1 MIRISAYPCT
11 LVRQPIFHRRENNVS
26 PPTRRIQSASG
37 MIPVSTQTKQSQRIR
52 RLRPLLAMLVTL
64 TVACA
69 GKYGN
74 LQRSNDVN
82 KTFER
87 HEVLA
92 DHAYYATGPE
102 ARPTAIL
109 AIHRSYTLKPGLWRS
124 VKMTPELLSRLV
136 DAMTDQL
143 RSTPAI
149 MGAVIADPAGKQAGV
164 WYSLSSRTTIRF
176 EPENVIVVSLP
187 SPDNDP
193 FLMDG
198 GRSPGFLR

>member
-1 MIRISAYPCT
+1 MYST
-11 LVRQPIFHRRENNVS
+11 SNQTKHS
-26 PPTRRIQSASG
+26 RRI
-37 MIPVSTQTKQSQRIR
+37 RC
-52 RLRPLLAMLVTL
+52 LRPLLALLVTL

-69 GKYGN
+69 GTYGN
-74 LQRSNDVN
+74 LQRSYDVS
-82 KTFER
+82 KVFER

-109 AIHRSYTLKPGLWRS
+109 AIHRSYTLKPGLWRP
-124 VKMTPELLSRLV
+124 VDMTPELLNRLV

-143 RSTPAI
+143 GFTPAI
-149 MGAVIADPAGKQAGV
+149 LGGVIADPEGKQAGV
-164 WYSLSSRTTIRF
+164 WYSYYSRTTIRF

-187 SPDNDP
+187 ARDNDP
-193 FLMDG
+193 LLMDG

>member
-1 MIRISAYPCT
+1 MS
-11 LVRQPIFHRRENNVS
+11 E
-26 PPTRRIQSASG
+26 PTRHIQSASG
-37 MIPVSTQTKQSQRIR
+37 MISVSNQTKHSHHIR
-52 RLRPLLAMLVTL
+52 CLRPLLALLVNL

-69 GKYGN
+69 GTYGN
-74 LQRSNDVN
+74 LQRSNDVS

-109 AIHRSYTLKPGLWRS
+109 AIHRTYTLKPGLWRS
-124 VKMTPELLSRLV
+124 VKMTPELLNRLV

-143 RSTPAI
+143 GFTPAI
-149 MGAVIADPAGKQAGV
+149 LGGVIADPAGKQVGV
-164 WYSLSSRTTIRF
+164 WYSLYSRTTIRF

-187 SPDNDP
+187 SADNDP
-193 FLMDG
+193 FSMDG
-198 GRSPGFLR
+198 GRRPGTLR

>member
-1 MIRISAYPCT
+1 MSSISNQT
-11 LVRQPIFHRRENNVS
+11 QLS
-26 PPTRRIQSASG
+26 RRIRDS
-37 MIPVSTQTKQSQRIR
+37 
-52 RLRPLLAMLVTL
+52 RPLLAMLLIL
-64 TVACA
+64 TVACTA
-69 GKYGN
+69 NYGR
-74 LQRSNDVN
+74 LQRSNDVS

-124 VKMTPELLSRLV
+124 VEMTPELLSRLV

-143 RSTPAI
+143 GFTPAI
-149 MGAVIADPAGKQAGV
+149 LGAVIADPAGKQAGV
-164 WYSLSSRTTIRF
+164 WYSLYSRTTIRF
-176 EPENVIVVSLP
+176 EPENVLVVSLP

-193 FLMDG
+193 FATDG
-198 GRSPGFLR
+198 GRRPGRMR